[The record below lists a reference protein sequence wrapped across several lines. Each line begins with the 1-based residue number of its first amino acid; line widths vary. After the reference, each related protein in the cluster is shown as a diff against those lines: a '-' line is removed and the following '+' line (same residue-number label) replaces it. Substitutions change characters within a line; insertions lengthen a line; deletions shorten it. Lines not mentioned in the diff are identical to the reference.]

1 MTNNPSIKT
10 KNLTIIVVLL
20 WASLNLLSAQEAS
33 EPLAEKTTINMLID
47 FTDKKAGHQMNV
59 VNDGVMGGLSQ
70 GIIEMTQNDSLLFKG
85 NISLQNNGGFS
96 SFRIAGKQWDLSAWK
111 GVEILVKGDGRAYG
125 LRAITDEEYLR
136 SSVSF
141 TADFQTVK
149 DQWVKLQIPFS
160 AMKASWRGRKLK
172 RDFDPAQIRG
182 LGIIL
187 ADKQAGKFALEIKSI
202 SAWK

>member
-1 MTNNPSIKT
+1 MKIKYRSFIFI
-10 KNLTIIVVLL
+10 LI
-20 WASLNLLSAQEAS
+20 LSSATALIAQEEKPPQS
-33 EPLAEKTTINMLID
+33 KEKTTNMLID

-70 GIIEMTQNDSLLFKG
+70 GTIEMTQNDSLLFKG

-96 SFRIAGKQWDLSAWK
+96 SFRIAGKLWDLSAWK
-111 GVEILVKGDGRAYG
+111 GIEILVKGDGRAYG
-125 LRAITDEEYLR
+125 LRATTDERFLR

-141 TADFQTVK
+141 TADFKTEE
-149 DQWVKLQIPFS
+149 DQWVKLRIPFS
-160 AMKASWRGRKLK
+160 AMKASWRGRKLD
-172 RDFDPAQIRG
+172 RNFDPAQIKG

>member
-1 MTNNPSIKT
+1 MKIKCRTFISILIFSSAT
-10 KNLTIIVVLL
+10 ALT
-20 WASLNLLSAQEAS
+20 AQEEKPPQS
-33 EPLAEKTTINMLID
+33 KEKTTNMLID

-70 GIIEMTQNDSLLFKG
+70 GTIEMTQNDSLLFKG
-85 NISLQNNGGFS
+85 NISLKNNGGFS
-96 SFRIAGKQWDLSAWK
+96 SFRISGQRWDLSDWK
-111 GVEILVKGDGRAYG
+111 GIEIHVRGDGRSYG
-125 LRAITDEEYLR
+125 LRATTEERFLR

-141 TADFQTVK
+141 TADFKTVK
-149 DQWVKLQIPFS
+149 DDWVKLRIPFS
-160 AMKASWRGRKLK
+160 AMKASWRGRKLD
-172 RDFDPAQIRG
+172 RNFDPAQIKG

>member
-1 MTNNPSIKT
+1 MKIKYRSFISI
-10 KNLTIIVVLL
+10 LI
-20 WASLNLLSAQEAS
+20 LSSATALIAQEEKPPQS
-33 EPLAEKTTINMLID
+33 KEKTTNMLID

-70 GIIEMTQNDSLLFKG
+70 GTIEMTQNDSLLFKG

-111 GVEILVKGDGRAYG
+111 GVEILVKGDGRTYG
-125 LRAITDEEYLR
+125 LRATTDETFLR

-141 TADFQTVK
+141 TADFKTVK
-149 DQWVKLQIPFS
+149 DEWVKLQIPFS
-160 AMKASWRGRKLK
+160 KMKASWRGRKLD
-172 RDFDPAQIRG
+172 RNFDPAQIKG

>member
-1 MTNNPSIKT
+1 MQIKS
-10 KNLTIIVVLL
+10 LTAIVVLL
-20 WASLNLLSAQEAS
+20 WGSLNLLSAQEGS
-33 EPLAEKTTINMLID
+33 EPLDETTTTNMLID
-47 FTDKKAGHQMNV
+47 FR
-59 VNDGVMGGLSQ
+59 
-70 GIIEMTQNDSLLFKG
+70 G

-96 SFRIAGKQWDLSAWK
+96 SFRIAGKLWDLSAWK

-125 LRAITDEEYLR
+125 LRATTDERFLR

-141 TADFQTVK
+141 TADFKTEE
-149 DQWVKLQIPFS
+149 DQWVKLRIPFS
-160 AMKASWRGRKLK
+160 AMKASWRGRKLD
-172 RDFDPAQIRG
+172 RNFDPAQIKG

>member
-1 MTNNPSIKT
+1 MKIKYRSFISI
-10 KNLTIIVVLL
+10 LI
-20 WASLNLLSAQEAS
+20 LSSATALIAQEEKPPQS
-33 EPLAEKTTINMLID
+33 KEKTTNMLID
-47 FTDKKAGHQMNV
+47 FTDKKEGHQMNV

-96 SFRIAGKQWDLSAWK
+96 SFRIAGKLWDLSAWK
-111 GVEILVKGDGRAYG
+111 GVEILVKGDGRTYG
-125 LRAITDEEYLR
+125 LRATTDETFLR

-141 TADFQTVK
+141 TADFKTVK
-149 DQWVKLQIPFS
+149 DEWVKLQIPFS
-160 AMKASWRGRKLK
+160 KMKASWRGRKLD
-172 RDFDPAQIRG
+172 RNFDPAQIKG

>member
-1 MTNNPSIKT
+1 MQI
-10 KNLTIIVVLL
+10 KNLTAIVVLL
-20 WASLNLLSAQEAS
+20 WASLNLLCAEEGS
-33 EPLAEKTTINMLID
+33 EPLDETTTTNMLID

-70 GIIEMTQNDSLLFKG
+70 GTIEMTQNDSLLFKG

-125 LRAITDEEYLR
+125 LRATTDERFLR

-141 TADFQTVK
+141 TADFKTEE
-149 DQWVKLQIPFS
+149 DQWVKLRIPFS
-160 AMKASWRGRKLK
+160 AMKASWRGRKLD
-172 RDFDPAQIRG
+172 RNFDPAQIKG

>member
-1 MTNNPSIKT
+1 MKIKCRSFISI
-10 KNLTIIVVLL
+10 LI
-20 WASLNLLSAQEAS
+20 LSSATALIAQEEKPPQS
-33 EPLAEKTTINMLID
+33 KEKTTNMLID

-96 SFRIAGKQWDLSAWK
+96 SFRIAGKLWDLSAWK
-111 GVEILVKGDGRAYG
+111 GVEILVKGDGRTYG
-125 LRAITDEEYLR
+125 LRATTDETFLR

-141 TADFQTVK
+141 TADFKTVK
-149 DQWVKLQIPFS
+149 DEWVKLQIPFS
-160 AMKASWRGRKLK
+160 KMKASWRGRKLD
-172 RDFDPAQIRG
+172 RNFDPAQIKG

>member
-1 MTNNPSIKT
+1 MKIKCRFLISILIFSSAT
-10 KNLTIIVVLL
+10 ALT
-20 WASLNLLSAQEAS
+20 AQEEKPPQS
-33 EPLAEKTTINMLID
+33 KEKTTNMLID

-70 GIIEMTQNDSLLFKG
+70 GAIEMTQNDSLLFKG
-85 NISLQNNGGFS
+85 NISLKNNGGFS
-96 SFRIAGKQWDLSAWK
+96 SFRISGQRWDLSDWK
-111 GVEILVKGDGRAYG
+111 GIEIHVRGDGRSYG
-125 LRAITDEEYLR
+125 LRATTEERFLR

-141 TADFQTVK
+141 TADFKTVK
-149 DQWVKLQIPFS
+149 DDWVKLRIPFS
-160 AMKASWRGRKLK
+160 AMKASWRGRKLD
-172 RDFDPAQIRG
+172 RNFDPAQIKG

>member
-1 MTNNPSIKT
+1 MKIKYRSFISI
-10 KNLTIIVVLL
+10 LI
-20 WASLNLLSAQEAS
+20 LSSATALIAQE
-33 EPLAEKTTINMLID
+33 EKPPQSKETTTNMLID

-70 GIIEMTQNDSLLFKG
+70 GTIEMTQNDSLLFKG

-96 SFRIAGKQWDLSAWK
+96 SFRIGGKLWDLSAWK
-111 GVEILVKGDGRAYG
+111 GVEILVKGDGRTYG
-125 LRAITDEEYLR
+125 LRATTDETFLR

-141 TADFQTVK
+141 TADFKTVK
-149 DQWVKLQIPFS
+149 DEWVKLQIPFS
-160 AMKASWRGRKLK
+160 KMKASWRGRKLD
-172 RDFDPAQIRG
+172 RNFDPAQIKG

-187 ADKQAGKFALEIKSI
+187 ADKTAGKFALEIKSI

>member
-1 MTNNPSIKT
+1 MKIKYRSFISI
-10 KNLTIIVVLL
+10 LI
-20 WASLNLLSAQEAS
+20 LSSATALIAQEEKPPQS
-33 EPLAEKTTINMLID
+33 KEKTTNMLID
-47 FTDKKAGHQMNV
+47 FTDKKADHQMNV

-70 GIIEMTQNDSLLFKG
+70 GRIEMTQNDSLLFKG

-96 SFRIAGKQWDLSAWK
+96 SFRIGGKLWDLSAWK
-111 GVEILVKGDGRAYG
+111 GVEILVKGDGRTYG
-125 LRAITDEEYLR
+125 LRATTDETFLR

-141 TADFQTVK
+141 TADFKTVK
-149 DQWVKLQIPFS
+149 DEWVKLQIPFS
-160 AMKASWRGRKLK
+160 KMKASWRGRKLD
-172 RDFDPAQIRG
+172 RNFDPAQIKG

>member
-1 MTNNPSIKT
+1 MRHKKSMQI
-10 KNLTIIVVLL
+10 KNLTAIVVLL
-20 WASLNLLSAQEAS
+20 WASLNLLCAEEGS
-33 EPLAEKTTINMLID
+33 EPLDETTTTNMLID

-70 GIIEMTQNDSLLFKG
+70 GTIEMTQNDSLLFKG
-85 NISLQNNGGFS
+85 NISLKNNGGFS
-96 SFRIAGKQWDLSAWK
+96 SFRIAGKQWDLSPWK
-111 GVEILVKGDGRAYG
+111 GIEILVKGDGRAYG
-125 LRAITDEEYLR
+125 LRATTDERFLR

-141 TADFQTVK
+141 TADFKTEE

-160 AMKASWRGRKLK
+160 AMKASWRGRKLD
-172 RDFDPAQIRG
+172 RNFDPAQIKG

>member
-1 MTNNPSIKT
+1 MKIKYRSFISI
-10 KNLTIIVVLL
+10 LI
-20 WASLNLLSAQEAS
+20 LSSATALIAQEEKPPQS
-33 EPLAEKTTINMLID
+33 KEKTTNMLID

-70 GIIEMTQNDSLLFKG
+70 GTIEMTQNDSLLFKG

-96 SFRIAGKQWDLSAWK
+96 SFRIAGKLWDLSAWK
-111 GVEILVKGDGRAYG
+111 GVEILVKGDGRTYG
-125 LRAITDEEYLR
+125 LRATTDETFLR

-141 TADFQTVK
+141 TADFKTVK
-149 DQWVKLQIPFS
+149 DEWVKLQIPFS
-160 AMKASWRGRKLK
+160 KMKASWRGRKLD
-172 RDFDPAQIRG
+172 RNFDPAQIKG

>member
-1 MTNNPSIKT
+1 MKIKCRSFISI
-10 KNLTIIVVLL
+10 LI
-20 WASLNLLSAQEAS
+20 LSSATALIAQEEKPPQS
-33 EPLAEKTTINMLID
+33 KEKTTNMLID

-70 GIIEMTQNDSLLFKG
+70 GIIEMTQNDSLLFRG

-96 SFRIAGKQWDLSAWK
+96 SFRIAGKLWDLSAWK
-111 GVEILVKGDGRAYG
+111 GVEILVKGDGRTYG
-125 LRAITDEEYLR
+125 LRATTDETFLR

-141 TADFQTVK
+141 TADFKTVK
-149 DQWVKLQIPFS
+149 DEWVKLQIPFS
-160 AMKASWRGRKLK
+160 KMKASWRGRKLD
-172 RDFDPAQIRG
+172 RNFDPAQIKG

>member
-1 MTNNPSIKT
+1 MKIKCRSFISI
-10 KNLTIIVVLL
+10 LI
-20 WASLNLLSAQEAS
+20 LSSATALIAQEEKPPQS
-33 EPLAEKTTINMLID
+33 KEKTTNMLID

-96 SFRIAGKQWDLSAWK
+96 SFRIAGKLWDLSAWK
-111 GVEILVKGDGRAYG
+111 GVEILVKGDGRTYG
-125 LRAITDEEYLR
+125 LRATTDETFLR

-141 TADFQTVK
+141 TADFKTVK
-149 DQWVKLQIPFS
+149 DEWVKLQIPFS
-160 AMKASWRGRKLK
+160 KMKASWRGRKLD
-172 RDFDPAQIRG
+172 RNFDPTQIKG

>member
-1 MTNNPSIKT
+1 MKIKYRSFISI
-10 KNLTIIVVLL
+10 LI
-20 WASLNLLSAQEAS
+20 LSSATALIAQEEKPPQS
-33 EPLAEKTTINMLID
+33 KEKTTNMLID

-70 GIIEMTQNDSLLFKG
+70 GTIEMTQNDSLLFRG

-96 SFRIAGKQWDLSAWK
+96 SFRIAGKLWDLSAWK
-111 GVEILVKGDGRAYG
+111 GVEILVKGDGRTYG
-125 LRAITDEEYLR
+125 LRATTDETFLR

-141 TADFQTVK
+141 TADFKTVK
-149 DQWVKLQIPFS
+149 DEWVKLQIPFS
-160 AMKASWRGRKLK
+160 KMKASWRGRKLD
-172 RDFDPAQIRG
+172 RNFDPAQIKG